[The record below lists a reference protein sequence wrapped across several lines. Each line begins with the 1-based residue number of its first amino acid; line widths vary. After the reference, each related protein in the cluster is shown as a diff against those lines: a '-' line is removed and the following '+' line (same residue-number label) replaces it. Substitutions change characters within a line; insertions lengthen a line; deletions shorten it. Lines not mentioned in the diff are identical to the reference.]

1 MVRHTILALA
11 IASTLGL
18 AAAPSTAMEIAASGS
33 EAFSALITGAVL
45 LLLAAAAKRVPVR
58 KQ

>member
-18 AAAPSTAMEIAASGS
+18 AAAPSTAIAMATSGS
-33 EAFSALITGAVL
+33 EPLSALITGAVL
-45 LLLAAAAKRVPVR
+45 LLLAAAAKRVPAR

>member
-1 MVRHTILALA
+1 LVKHTILALA

-18 AAAPSTAMEIAASGS
+18 AAAPTRAIEIATSGS
-33 EAFSALITGAVL
+33 EALSALITGTVL
-45 LLLAAAAKRVPVR
+45 LLLAAAARRVPR

>member
-1 MVRHTILALA
+1 LVRHTILALA

-18 AAAPSTAMEIAASGS
+18 AAAPSQAIDLATSGS
-33 EAFSALITGAVL
+33 EALSALITGTVL
-45 LLLAAAAKRVPVR
+45 LLLGAAAKRVPAR

>member
-1 MVRHTILALA
+1 LVRHTILALA

-18 AAAPSTAMEIAASGS
+18 AAAPSAAIQIATSGS
-33 EAFSALITGAVL
+33 EALSALLTGTVL
-45 LLLAAAAKRVPVR
+45 LLLAAAAKRVPAR